1 MIRPLKFTACV
12 LALSLV
18 AGCAAY
24 REVPAAQKQEIG
36 GVFRVEAASNWSA
49 LNTDRGEIWT
59 VDGFGLE
66 RLAFIT
72 NVADGSPILS
82 QNQGKEVPTFHKDMT
97 ATDVVDLYEAMLTSN
112 GYSQIEVTNLRPHT
126 ISNQDAF
133 RFDYSAFDSKGLAK
147 RGMVVALI
155 DGEKGLNLVLYE
167 AAAEHYYE
175 TYRTD
180 AEKVLGS
187 LEKI

>member
-1 MIRPLKFTACV
+1 MSSLK
-12 LALSLV
+12 LALCVIAIGFV
-18 AGCAAY
+18 AGCTAY
-24 REVPAAQKQEIG
+24 REVPPAKKQEIG
-36 GVFRVEAASNWSA
+36 GIFRVEPASSWSA
-49 LNTDRGEIWT
+49 LKTGRGEIWT

-72 NVADGSPILS
+72 NVADGSPLLS
-82 QNQGKEVPTFHKDMT
+82 QSQSKEAPTFHKDMT

-112 GYSQIEVTNLRPHT
+112 GYSQIKVVNLRPHS
-126 ISNQDAF
+126 ISGQDAF
-133 RFDYSAFDSKGLAK
+133 RFDYSGFDDKGLAK

-155 DGEKGLNLVLYE
+155 DAEKGLNLALYE
-167 AAAEHYYE
+167 AAEEHYFEAYKI
-175 TYRTD
+175 D